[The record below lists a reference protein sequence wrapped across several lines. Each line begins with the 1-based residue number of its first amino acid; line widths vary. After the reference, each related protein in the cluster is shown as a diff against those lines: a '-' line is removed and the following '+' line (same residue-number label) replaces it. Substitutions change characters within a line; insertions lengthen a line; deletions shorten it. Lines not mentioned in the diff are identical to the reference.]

1 MLSSE
6 ENMMIRS
13 SFDRRFNLMRT
24 VVLSFIVAVALGI
37 VDVFGFGIY
46 FAINAIDIIQTDGL
60 KSLVETVW
68 EGQK

>member
-1 MLSSE
+1 
-6 ENMMIRS
+6 MIRS

-37 VDVFGFGIY
+37 VAILGFGIY
-46 FAINAIDIIQTDGL
+46 FAIQAVDIIQTDGL

>member
-1 MLSSE
+1 MVR
-6 ENMMIRS
+6 N

-24 VVLSFIVAVALGI
+24 AVLSVIVAVALGI
-37 VDVFGFGIY
+37 VAVFGFGIY

>member
-1 MLSSE
+1 
-6 ENMMIRS
+6 MIRS

-37 VDVFGFGIY
+37 VAIFGFGIY
-46 FAINAIDIIQTDGL
+46 FAIQAVDIIQTDGL

>member
-1 MLSSE
+1 MHLSE
-6 ENMMIRS
+6 ENIMVRN

-24 VVLSFIVAVALGI
+24 AVLSVIVAVALGI
-37 VDVFGFGIY
+37 VTIFGFGIY
-46 FAINAIDIIQTDGL
+46 FAIQAVDVIQTDGL

>member
-1 MLSSE
+1 
-6 ENMMIRS
+6 MIRS

-37 VDVFGFGIY
+37 VTVFGFGIY

>member
-1 MLSSE
+1 MVR
-6 ENMMIRS
+6 N

-24 VVLSFIVAVALGI
+24 AVLSVIVAVALGI
-37 VDVFGFGIY
+37 VTIFGFGIY
-46 FAINAIDIIQTDGL
+46 FAIQAVDVIQTDGL

>member
-1 MLSSE
+1 
-6 ENMMIRS
+6 MIHTG
-13 SFDRRFNLMRT
+13 FDRRFNLMRT

-37 VDVFGFGIY
+37 VAVFGFGIY
-46 FAINAIDIIQTDGL
+46 FAIHAIDIIQTDGL

>member
-1 MLSSE
+1 
-6 ENMMIRS
+6 MIRS

-37 VDVFGFGIY
+37 VAVFGFGIY
-46 FAINAIDIIQTDGL
+46 FVINAIDIIQTDGL

>member
-6 ENMMIRS
+6 ENIMIRS

-37 VDVFGFGIY
+37 VTVFGFGIY

>member
-1 MLSSE
+1 MVR
-6 ENMMIRS
+6 N

-24 VVLSFIVAVALGI
+24 AVLSVIVAVALGI
-37 VDVFGFGIY
+37 VTIFGFGIY

-60 KSLVETVW
+60 KSLAETVW

>member
-1 MLSSE
+1 
-6 ENMMIRS
+6 MIRN

-24 VVLSFIVAVALGI
+24 AVLSVIVAVALGI
-37 VDVFGFGIY
+37 VVVFGFGIY

>member
-1 MLSSE
+1 
-6 ENMMIRS
+6 MIRS

-37 VDVFGFGIY
+37 VAIFGFGIY
-46 FAINAIDIIQTDGL
+46 FAIQAVDIIQTDVL

>member
-1 MLSSE
+1 
-6 ENMMIRS
+6 MIRS

-37 VDVFGFGIY
+37 VAVGGFGIY
-46 FAINAIDIIQTDGL
+46 FAIHAIDIIQTDGL

>member
-1 MLSSE
+1 
-6 ENMMIRS
+6 MIRS

-37 VDVFGFGIY
+37 VAIFGFGIY
-46 FAINAIDIIQTDGL
+46 FAIQAVDTIQTDGL

>member
-1 MLSSE
+1 
-6 ENMMIRS
+6 MIRS

-24 VVLSFIVAVALGI
+24 VVLSFIVAVALVI
-37 VDVFGFGIY
+37 VAVFGFGIY

-60 KSLVETVW
+60 KSLVETVG

>member
-1 MLSSE
+1 
-6 ENMMIRS
+6 MIRN

-24 VVLSFIVAVALGI
+24 VVLSFIVAVALVI
-37 VDVFGFGIY
+37 VAIFGFGIY
-46 FAINAIDIIQTDGL
+46 FAIQAVDIIQTDGL

>member
-1 MLSSE
+1 
-6 ENMMIRS
+6 MIRN

-24 VVLSFIVAVALGI
+24 VVLSVIVAVALGI
-37 VDVFGFGIY
+37 VTIFGFGIY
-46 FAINAIDIIQTDGL
+46 FAIQAVDVIQTDGL

>member
-1 MLSSE
+1 
-6 ENMMIRS
+6 MIRS

-37 VDVFGFGIY
+37 VAVLGFGIY

>member
-1 MLSSE
+1 
-6 ENMMIRS
+6 MIRN

-24 VVLSFIVAVALGI
+24 AVLSVIVAVALGI
-37 VDVFGFGIY
+37 VTVFGFGIY
-46 FAINAIDIIQTDGL
+46 FAIQAVDIIQTDGL

>member
-1 MLSSE
+1 
-6 ENMMIRS
+6 MIRS

-24 VVLSFIVAVALGI
+24 IVLSFIVAVALGI
-37 VDVFGFGIY
+37 VAVFGFGIY
-46 FAINAIDIIQTDGL
+46 FAIQAVDIIQTDGL

>member
-1 MLSSE
+1 
-6 ENMMIRS
+6 
-13 SFDRRFNLMRT
+13 MRT
-24 VVLSFIVAVALGI
+24 AVLSVIVAVALGI
-37 VDVFGFGIY
+37 VTVFGFGIY

>member
-1 MLSSE
+1 
-6 ENMMIRS
+6 MIRN

-24 VVLSFIVAVALGI
+24 VVLSVIVAVALGI
-37 VDVFGFGIY
+37 VTVFGFGIY

>member
-1 MLSSE
+1 MVR
-6 ENMMIRS
+6 N

-37 VDVFGFGIY
+37 VAVFGFGIY
-46 FAINAIDIIQTDGL
+46 FAIQAVDVIQTDGL

>member
-1 MLSSE
+1 
-6 ENMMIRS
+6 MIRS

-37 VDVFGFGIY
+37 VAVFGFGIY
-46 FAINAIDIIQTDGL
+46 FAIQAVDVIQTDGL

>member
-1 MLSSE
+1 
-6 ENMMIRS
+6 MIRS

-37 VDVFGFGIY
+37 VVVFGFGIY

>member
-1 MLSSE
+1 
-6 ENMMIRS
+6 MIRN

-37 VDVFGFGIY
+37 VAIFGFGIY
-46 FAINAIDIIQTDGL
+46 FAIQAVDIIQTDGL

>member
-1 MLSSE
+1 
-6 ENMMIRS
+6 MIRN

-24 VVLSFIVAVALGI
+24 AVLSVIVAVALGI
-37 VDVFGFGIY
+37 VTIFGFGIY
-46 FAINAIDIIQTDGL
+46 FAIQAVDVIQTDGL

>member
-1 MLSSE
+1 
-6 ENMMIRS
+6 MIRS

-37 VDVFGFGIY
+37 VAVFGFGIY
-46 FAINAIDIIQTDGL
+46 FAINVIDIIQTDGL

>member
-1 MLSSE
+1 
-6 ENMMIRS
+6 MIRN

-37 VDVFGFGIY
+37 VAVFGFVIY
-46 FAINAIDIIQTDGL
+46 FAIQAVDIIQTDGL

>member
-1 MLSSE
+1 
-6 ENMMIRS
+6 MIRN

-24 VVLSFIVAVALGI
+24 GVLSFIVAVALGI
-37 VDVFGFGIY
+37 VAIFGFGIY
-46 FAINAIDIIQTDGL
+46 FAIQAVDIIQTDGL

>member
-1 MLSSE
+1 
-6 ENMMIRS
+6 MIHTG
-13 SFDRRFNLMRT
+13 FDRRFNLMRT

-37 VDVFGFGIY
+37 VTVFGFGIY

>member
-1 MLSSE
+1 
-6 ENMMIRS
+6 MIRS

-37 VDVFGFGIY
+37 VAIFGFGIY
-46 FAINAIDIIQTDGL
+46 FAIQAVDIIQADGL

>member
-1 MLSSE
+1 MVH
-6 ENMMIRS
+6 S

-24 VVLSFIVAVALGI
+24 AVLSVIVAVALGI
-37 VDVFGFGIY
+37 VTIFGFGIY

>member
-1 MLSSE
+1 MVR
-6 ENMMIRS
+6 N

-37 VDVFGFGIY
+37 VAVFGFGIY
-46 FAINAIDIIQTDGL
+46 FAIQAVDAIQTDGL

>member
-1 MLSSE
+1 MVR
-6 ENMMIRS
+6 N

-24 VVLSFIVAVALGI
+24 AVLSVIVAVALGI
-37 VDVFGFGIY
+37 VTIFGFGIY
-46 FAINAIDIIQTDGL
+46 FAVQAVDIIQTDGL